1 MSPVPVSNDGDRSG
15 GTGLKHERGSNVW
28 LHFSVPNWGII
39 PLKREQVL
47 LFTDDLSPLETATA
61 DNCELLNV
69 ACAGGRHHEC
79 LSVHTG

>member
-15 GTGLKHERGSNVW
+15 ETGLKHKHGGKFW
-28 LHFSVPNWGII
+28 LHFSGII